1 MRLILGVFG
10 VVGSLFSSSDNP
22 FTTSGA
28 RVTLR
33 LSDDGVLGVKINV
46 DGVVG
51 VANDADGA
59 ADVVIT
65 VDGVE
70 MFSSEGDRGD
80 LSLVRD

>member
-1 MRLILGVFG
+1 MRLSLGVFG

-22 FTTSGA
+22 FNTSGA
-28 RVTLR
+28 KVTLR
-33 LSDDGVLGVKINV
+33 LSDNGVLGVEIDV

-51 VANDADGA
+51 VANDTDGA

-70 MFSSEGDRGD
+70 MFSLEGDRGD
-80 LSLVRD
+80 LSLVKD

>member
-1 MRLILGVFG
+1 M
-10 VVGSLFSSSDNP
+10 GSLFSSSDNP
-22 FTTSGA
+22 FNTSGA
-28 RVTLR
+28 KVTLR
-33 LSDDGVLGVKINV
+33 LSDDGVLGVEIEIDV